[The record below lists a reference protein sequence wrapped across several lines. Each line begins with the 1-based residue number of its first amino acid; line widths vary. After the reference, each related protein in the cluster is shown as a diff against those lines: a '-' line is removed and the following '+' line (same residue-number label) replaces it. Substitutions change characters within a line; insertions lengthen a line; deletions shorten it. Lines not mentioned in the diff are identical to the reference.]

1 MSDAITHDERR
12 RAWRLTLAITIGA
25 TVFTAMQG
33 LTFPLLA
40 LILERTGQPEWA
52 IGINAA
58 MMPLGLVLSAPL
70 APRLMRRRGGFALM
84 TAGLGVSAAC
94 MALIGLYQ
102 QALIWMPLRLLM
114 GVSLGCVLVVTE
126 TWINEVATD
135 AVRGRV
141 IGFYSAILSAGFALG
156 PALLAAVGSRGWI
169 PFAVGASLPVLALVP
184 LIGVRAI
191 LPPTAVEEQPVT
203 VRSFLRAA
211 PLLLVCTGAVALA
224 DEGAMSFLPLFALA
238 HGYGEQA
245 GNMLLIVMI
254 AGSVMLQYP
263 LGSLADRMRR
273 STVMIVCAGAA
284 AASAAVFPFTAASPM
299 LFGLSVFIWGGAY
312 YAIYVLA
319 LVRLGDAFRGT
330 ALVAGNAAFAA
341 MWGIGGLAGSATV
354 GGAMSL
360 VGPVGFPAVFV
371 LTFAAIGT
379 TVALLARGEVRP
391 VEGTPE

>member
-1 MSDAITHDERR
+1 MDTPTTHSDERR
-12 RAWRLTLAITIGA
+12 RAWRLIAAITFGA

-40 LILERTGQPEWA
+40 LILERMGTPEWA
-52 IGINAA
+52 IGVNAA
-58 MMPLGLVLSAPL
+58 MMPLGLILSAPVG
-70 APRLMRRRGGFALM
+70 PRLMRRWGGFALVA
-84 TAGLGVSAAC
+84 AGLGVSAAC
-94 MALIGLYQ
+94 MALIGLHQ
-102 QALIWMPLRLLM
+102 DALSWMPLRLLM
-114 GVSLGCVLVVTE
+114 GVALGCILVVTE

-141 IGFYSAILSAGFALG
+141 IGFYSAVLSAGFALG
-156 PALLAAVGSRGWI
+156 PALLAAVGSGGWL
-169 PFAVGASLPVLALVP
+169 PFAVGAALPLLAVLPLV
-184 LIGVRAI
+184 GVRAI
-191 LPPTAVEEQPVT
+191 LPATVVEARPVT

-211 PLLLVCTGAVALA
+211 PLLLVCTASVALA

-245 GNMLLIVMI
+245 GNLLLIVMI
-254 AGSVMLQYP
+254 AGSVSLQYP

-273 STVMIVCAGAA
+273 STVMVVCAA
-284 AASAAVFPFTAASPM
+284 AAAVSAALFPLLVATPL
-299 LFGLSVFIWGGAY
+299 LFGLAVFVWGGAY

-319 LVRLGDAFRGT
+319 LVRLGDAYRGS

-341 MWGIGGLAGSATV
+341 MWGIGGLAGSASV

-371 LTFAAIGT
+371 LTFAAIGV
-379 TVALLARGEVRP
+379 TVAVLARR
-391 VEGTPE
+391 